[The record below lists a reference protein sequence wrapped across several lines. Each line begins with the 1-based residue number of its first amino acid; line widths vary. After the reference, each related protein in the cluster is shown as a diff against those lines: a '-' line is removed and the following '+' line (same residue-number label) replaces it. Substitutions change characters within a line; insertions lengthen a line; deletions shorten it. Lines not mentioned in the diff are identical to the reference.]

1 MTKEPKMI
9 DGFKL
14 SSIKEMLFE
23 GKRDA
28 ISTKTFEEIIY
39 VLEAKEQECDQ
50 LKAENEKMSKGY
62 EELTEIVS
70 PYIDDF
76 TGYNEELKG
85 FDIVLCVKELMQ
97 QLDQLKTEN
106 KEYKN
111 IIDKLAGKTIAITS
125 GDKPF
130 EFCDHKDLTIKQLKA
145 DKEILKK
152 DKANLDV
159 IIETLKAQFNQ
170 LKEEND
176 ELQEKIK
183 AYDEVYSNHDVLNER
198 NNYKQALQKI
208 KEICKLAPK
217 ETTCDRCHTF
227 GFPPEHELI
236 KVILQ
241 KCEEVG

>member
-1 MTKEPKMI
+1 MTKEPIMI

-50 LKAENEKMSKGY
+50 LKAENKKMSKGY

-97 QLDQLKTEN
+97 QLDQLKAEGEELKTEFDKFEEQIKLQGNFIDGFLFATKNSEWLN
-106 KEYKN
+106 K
-111 IIDKLAGKTIAITS
+111 S
-125 GDKPF
+125 
-130 EFCDHKDLTIKQLKA
+130 
-145 DKEILKK
+145 ILE
-152 DKANLDV
+152 DEAAA
-159 IIETLKAQFNQ
+159 IIEKVESDYVQ
-170 LKEEND
+170 LE
-176 ELQEKIK
+176 
-183 AYDEVYSNHDVLNER
+183 
-198 NNYKQALQKI
+198 NYKQALQEI
-208 KEICKLAPK
+208 KEICKIAPK

-236 KVILQ
+236 KLILQ
-241 KCEEVG
+241 KCEEVEEWNKH